1 MSVSLKQYSE
11 ASVFCN
17 CIWLTYLTNQF
28 LNSVLSSIET
38 GEVSLTPP
46 PPPKSTTP
54 DSTSSGQKPSLN
66 SKLAATSIS
75 SNNNGYTG
83 TAQKR
88 KAGEQLARPAPRNE
102 RFPRSLPERSASSQ
116 SSTPAPRQPSE
127 GARKPGLKVAPSAAN
142 ASKSTP
148 AKSSAAPVS
157 SKPPPKGSYA
167 AIMAE
172 AKALQ
177 TKAPASVGLIRHQ
190 AVPKDKKSKVQQKK
204 MTEEAK
210 QRERDPSNRKLSTD
224 KAGAAVPL
232 RSTKEA
238 ILKARQAEGNKQ
250 ESYKGTARPRPGS
263 LPPSKS
269 SEPAYTGTSGLPSRR
284 APGKEGKYGRNNARS
299 VTRNEYLGTDEEDE
313 GDYGYE
319 DEHDYSDESDMEA
332 GFLDVEQ
339 EEQAALRIA
348 KQEDAEELR
357 LEMAAKKEKMER
369 KMKLNALAKSRR

>member
-1 MSVSLKQYSE
+1 MS
-11 ASVFCN
+11 
-17 CIWLTYLTNQF
+17 F

-54 DSTSSGQKPSLN
+54 DSTSSNQKPSLN

-75 SNNNGYTG
+75 GNGNGYTG

-88 KAGEQLARPAPRNE
+88 KAGEQLARPAPRND
-102 RFPRSLPERSASSQ
+102 RFSKPLPSSSSQ
-116 SSTPAPRQPSE
+116 SSAPVPRQPRD
-127 GARKPGLKVAPSAAN
+127 GDTTRKPGPKLTTLTTAAPKPN
-142 ASKSTP
+142 ISKP
-148 AKSSAAPVS
+148 IAAPVS
-157 SKPPPKGSYA
+157 NKPPPKGSYA

-177 TKAPASVGLIRHQ
+177 NKAPSAVGLIRHQ
-190 AVPKDKKSKVQQKK
+190 AVAKDKKSKVQQKK
-204 MTEEAK
+204 ITEEAK
-210 QRERDPSNRKLSTD
+210 QRDREPTNRKLSNEKST
-224 KAGAAVPL
+224 AAVPS
-232 RSTKEA
+232 RNTKEA
-238 ILKARQAEGNKQ
+238 ILKARQAEMSKQ
-250 ESYKGTARPRPGS
+250 DTYKGTARPRPGS
-263 LPPSKS
+263 LPPTRS
-269 SEPAYTGTSGLPSRR
+269 SESSYSGTSGLPSRR
-284 APGKEGKYGRNNARS
+284 AAGKESSYGRNKGRGAP
-299 VTRNEYLGTDEEDE
+299 RNEYLGTDEEDE

-319 DEHDYSDESDMEA
+319 DEDDYSDESDMEA

-357 LEMAAKKEKMER
+357 LEAAAKKEKMER